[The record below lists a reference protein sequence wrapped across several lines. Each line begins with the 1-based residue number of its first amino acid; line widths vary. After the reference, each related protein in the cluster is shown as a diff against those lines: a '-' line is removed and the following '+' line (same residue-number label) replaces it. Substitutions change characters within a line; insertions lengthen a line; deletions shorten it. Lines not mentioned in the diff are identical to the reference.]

1 MGYPLLVHPLVRLE
15 DVPALAA
22 EQGLAAK
29 ERDSLLRRL
38 VELVAEIENEPRIGR
53 PMRRRPGFELLA
65 DCHSL
70 AFDTP
75 DWTRKARF
83 RIVYKI
89 DPGIDAIARV
99 LVYAVGPR
107 PDLEVYR
114 RARSRRRAGGWPP

>member
-1 MGYPLLVHPLVRLE
+1 MGYPLLVHPLVRLV
-15 DVPALAA
+15 DVPTLGAEPSLDEQARAA
-22 EQGLAAK
+22 
-29 ERDSLLRRL
+29 LLRRL
-38 VELVAEIENEPRIGR
+38 IELVAELESEPRIGR
-53 PMRRRPGFELLA
+53 PMRRRPGFEILS

-75 DWTRKARF
+75 SWSKKARL

-107 PDLEVYR
+107 PDLEAYR
-114 RARSRRRAGGWPP
+114 RARARRRAGDWP